1 MRTYKPHFRTRRAFT
16 LIELLVVVAI
26 ITLLISILLPTLQ
39 TAREEAKAIVCA
51 ANLNQIWLA
60 LKAYQLE
67 HNGYMPPEVWS
78 EWDWPH
84 YRYGHRMA
92 VRKSSLWFYKLFP
105 KYTGDADVFI
115 CPADPERSRYD
126 FDAYWGPHLH
136 LNARVPSCGYGMNYL
151 LRHFHAHNDPRAKSF
166 DIERFGPTRPE
177 ATILLAEVGPDY
189 EIEQASLGDSGRCEP
204 WRDGGRLVWDDGA
217 RAWYAGPTWLTSR
230 HRGAITMLSM
240 DGGIHRVRTLEV
252 IAQANAGPIPSH
264 YDDCAS
270 GDCYFCNYD
279 PQPHYNFSFAQLWWW
294 LGPYPDYRDPYY

>member
-1 MRTYKPHFRTRRAFT
+1 MRTHKPHFRTRRAFT

-26 ITLLISILLPTLQ
+26 IALLISILLPTLQ
-39 TAREEAKAIVCA
+39 TAREEAKAVVCA

-92 VRKSSLWFYKLFP
+92 VRKWSLWFYKLFP
-105 KYTGDADVFI
+105 KYTGDPDVFI

-126 FDAYWGPHLH
+126 FDARWGPHLH

-166 DIERFGPTRPE
+166 DIERYGPTRPE

-230 HRGAITMLSM
+230 HRGAINMQHGWRDPS
-240 DGGIHRVRTLEV
+240 RTH
-252 IAQANAGPIPSH
+252 AGSHCPSER
-264 YDDCAS
+264 
-270 GDCYFCNYD
+270 GPD
-279 PQPHYNFSFAQLWWW
+279 PQPLRRLRKRGLLLLQLRSPAP
-294 LGPYPDYRDPYY
+294 LQLLVRSVVVVARSLPGLP